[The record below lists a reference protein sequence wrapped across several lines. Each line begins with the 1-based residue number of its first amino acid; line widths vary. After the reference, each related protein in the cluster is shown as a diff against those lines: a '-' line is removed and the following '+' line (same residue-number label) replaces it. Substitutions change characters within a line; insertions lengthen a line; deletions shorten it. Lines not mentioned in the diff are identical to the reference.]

1 MIHLIPHAT
10 TPGLQRETALH
21 DQAAPG
27 YQQIIACYPTADS
40 FLEHFADSAAG
51 QPLAE
56 VAARL
61 PVPSRVLDIGP
72 GLGKSSIY
80 LARQGHRVSVVEP
93 ALGLCRCLEQVSVA
107 YGLPLNIYQVSAEA
121 MDRVPDLAL
130 DVCFFNASLHHCD
143 DPLRALLNCHKLLV
157 SGGTLFLLNEP
168 QLRPFMSK
176 ARFYRLLEEKPEELA
191 HYGGNEHI
199 YYHREYRSL
208 LKQAGFR
215 QVRTFLAHRY
225 LKAESYLQPLH
236 QRGVS
241 APKIMAR
248 RLYYGGVRTLCRSG
262 WLGQPIL
269 EVMKRLSLLQ
279 SYFEAS
285 KAA

>member
-1 MIHLIPHAT
+1 MIHSVPHTT

-21 DQAAPG
+21 DQNAPD
-27 YQQIIACYPTADS
+27 YQPIIACYPTAGA
-40 FLEHFADSAAG
+40 FLEHFADSPEG
-51 QPLAE
+51 QQLAE
-56 VAARL
+56 VAARF
-61 PVPSRVLDIGP
+61 PVPSRILDIGP
-72 GLGKSSIY
+72 GLGRSSIY
-80 LARQGHRVSVVEP
+80 LARQGHQVSAVEP
-93 ALGLCRCLEQVSVA
+93 ALGLCRCLEQLSAA
-107 YGLPLNIYQVSAEA
+107 YGLPLNIYQVSAEG
-121 MDRVPDLAL
+121 MDRLPDLAV
-130 DVCFFNASLHHCD
+130 DVCIFNASLHHCD
-143 DPLRALLNCHKLLV
+143 DPLRALRNCHKLLV
-157 SGGTLFLLNEP
+157 PRGKLFLLNEP

-176 ARFYRLLEEKPEELA
+176 ARFYRLLEEKPRELA

-236 QRGVS
+236 ERGVS

-248 RLYYGGVRTLCRSG
+248 RLYYRGVRTLCRSG

-279 SYFEAS
+279 SYFQAS